1 MSDLDFWISQSTDEK
16 IDFEFTVGKN
26 ASQLSNEA
34 IFHLPLL
41 AFAIL
46 SLAACPRPIR
56 TKEVG
61 QIIGECFERV
71 FKSFKGSTRY
81 LGWSTNLRVRTVAA
95 LALLEHVELVTVD
108 GKSMVKST
116 EKGRLIINSVEK
128 KDVDLYEVLIKVQ
141 DAYRDVIA
149 EKTKQME
156 LL

>member
-1 MSDLDFWISQSTDEK
+1 MQRF
-16 IDFEFTVGKN
+16 
-26 ASQLSNEA
+26 
-34 IFHLPLL
+34 P
-41 AFAIL
+41 
-46 SLAACPRPIR
+46 
-56 TKEVG
+56 
-61 QIIGECFERV
+61 
-71 FKSFKGSTRY
+71 
-81 LGWSTNLRVRTVAA
+81 NLRVRTVAA

>member
-1 MSDLDFWISQSTDEK
+1 MNDFDYWVSQADDEK
-16 IDFEFTVGKN
+16 KEIQFKLEKSAG
-26 ASQLSNEA
+26 QLSNEA
-34 IFHLPLL
+34 IFHLPLI

-46 SLAACPRPIR
+46 SLAVCSRPIR

-81 LGWSTNLRVRTVAA
+81 FGWSTNLRVRTVAA

-108 GKSMVKST
+108 QKSMVKST
-116 EKGRLIINSVEK
+116 EKGRVVINSMAK
-128 KDVDLYEVLIKVQ
+128 QDIDLNEVMTKVQ

>member
-1 MSDLDFWISQSTDEK
+1 MNDFDYWVSQADDEK
-16 IDFEFTVGKN
+16 KEIQFKFEKSAG
-26 ASQLSNEA
+26 QLSNEA
-34 IFHLPLL
+34 IFHLPLI

-46 SLAACPRPIR
+46 ALAVCSRPIR

-81 LGWSTNLRVRTVAA
+81 FGWSTNLRVRTVAA

-108 GKSMVKST
+108 EKSMVKST
-116 EKGRLIINSVEK
+116 EKGRVVIKSMAKQDI
-128 KDVDLYEVLIKVQ
+128 DLNEVMTKVQ

>member
-1 MSDLDFWISQSTDEK
+1 MNDFDYWVSQADDEK
-16 IDFEFTVGKN
+16 KEIQFKLEKSAG
-26 ASQLSNEA
+26 QLSNEA
-34 IFHLPLL
+34 IFHLPLI

-46 SLAACPRPIR
+46 SLAVCSRPIR

-81 LGWSTNLRVRTVAA
+81 FGWSTNLRVR

-108 GKSMVKST
+108 QKSMVKST
-116 EKGRLIINSVEK
+116 EKGRVVINSMAK
-128 KDVDLYEVLIKVQ
+128 QDIDLNEVMTKVQ

>member
-1 MSDLDFWISQSTDEK
+1 MNNFDFWITHATDERVN
-16 IDFEFTVGKN
+16 FEFNVGKS

-46 SLAACPRPIR
+46 SLAVCQRPIR

-71 FKSFKGSTRY
+71 FKSFKGSARF

-108 GKSMVKST
+108 EKSMVKST
-116 EKGRLIINSVEK
+116 DQGRIIIKAVEK
-128 KDVDLYEVLIKVQ
+128 SDLDLYEVLIKVQ